1 MSLEYYL
8 FTKKKYEE
16 ILFHLDEIIEIQQ
29 QLNVKEFRDP
39 IFELEKNTHFFIE
52 QKNQVEQYIRLCS
65 RRICTLCEHEFTE
78 DYIDITPEHSEKIK
92 YCIFCEYTL

>member
-39 IFELEKNTHFFIE
+39 IFELEKNTHFFITAISNTDSCLP
-52 QKNQVEQYIRLCS
+52 QHSTIVEL
-65 RRICTLCEHEFTE
+65 L
-78 DYIDITPEHSEKIK
+78 K
-92 YCIFCEYTL
+92 L